1 VERAAEAILAGR
13 KRQLE
18 RTGFDSFRSSGEK
31 PSNDARCQIVS
42 VFIGVNDVRMT
53 QLDLPHVV
61 SVLSLE
67 PGQKVQMME
76 AMRLR
81 KLMNDLVPFMERIVP
96 VRH

>member
-1 VERAAEAILAGR
+1 
-13 KRQLE
+13 
-18 RTGFDSFRSSGEK
+18 
-31 PSNDARCQIVS
+31 
-42 VFIGVNDVRMT
+42 MT

-61 SVLSLE
+61 SVLSPE